1 MAKTKC
7 LFFEEKEN
15 SAQQPLALGAL
26 GAGDPLGT
34 FEDRKSSE
42 ASRSLGLSPP
52 RFACPHAQASCPMTQ
67 HDTKR
72 PQMSNQ
78 TTPQAG
84 VLQAP
89 PGIWR
94 ELMATSL
101 NRCIQVQ
108 NAACPPVSMDDN
120 DVPFPFP
127 WNNRRLAS
135 PAGHMATFLAAS
147 YGRAQK
153 RNVTSAPHPHILM
166 DYNSFPSVLHR
177 KARMILLEH
186 ASITSLFCAVI
197 RRLPGSLSVASKGLT
212 RVRAAWRGLALPC
225 QPRA

>member
-1 MAKTKC
+1 MAKMKR

-15 SAQQPLALGAL
+15 SAQQPLAL

-84 VLQAP
+84 ALQAP

-153 RNVTSAPHPHILM
+153 RNVTSAPHPHIIDGLQL
-166 DYNSFPSVLHR
+166 FPICPSQKSQNDPSR
-177 KARMILLEH
+177 TC
-186 ASITSLFCAVI
+186 SITSLFCAVI
-197 RRLPGSLSVASKGLT
+197 RRLPGSLSVESKGLT